1 MGHQLIGQVLT
12 GMGRLSPIDIDEI
25 LEEQAIS
32 GMKFGEIAISLG
44 LCGRDQVWEAWC
56 SQLTEEIRTAG
67 LNQVGIDLTAAACV
81 PQAVARQWGVL
92 PIRHF
97 AGMVVMAA
105 SRMPNA
111 DEIIALSAMLGR
123 EVRFVPVHEDQIDQA
138 LRQAYAKPEM
148 PERAAAAHV
157 AA

>member
-12 GMGRLSPIDIDEI
+12 GMGRLTPIDIDEI

-32 GMKFGEIAISLG
+32 GMKFGEIAVSLG
-44 LCGRDQVWEAWC
+44 LCGREQIWEAWC
-56 SQLTEEIRTAG
+56 IQLTEEIRTAG
-67 LNQVGIDLTAAACV
+67 LNKVGVDLTAAACV
-81 PQAVARQWGVL
+81 PQEMARQWGVL

-105 SRMPNA
+105 SRIPNA
-111 DEIIALSAMLGR
+111 DEVIALSAILGR
-123 EVRFVPVHEDQIDQA
+123 EVRFVPVHQDQIDAA
-138 LRQAYAKPEM
+138 LRQVYATREVP
-148 PERAAAAHV
+148 AAPV